1 MADLLLLDLDNGP
14 SEGSRQAE
22 RFAGRLATIDI
33 YALDRADLTPYRALI
48 IPAFSDQEWLYAQ
61 RAVIRQFLDGG
72 RVLLFSGHLFRPWLP
87 GGSAF
92 VPRQIRSHADYE
104 VRLLRPHPLFD
115 GVNLADLV
123 YRRGV
128 AGFFARGS
136 NPPPP
141 GAEPLLAFDDGTP
154 VLYLDRVSSGGTL
167 LVHSGNDLFGYFDVP
182 AGETTFGARVLAWI
196 DAEYERQQRE
206 GIT

>member
-1 MADLLLLDLDNGP
+1 MGDLLLLDLDNGP
-14 SEGSRQAE
+14 SEGSRRAE
-22 RFAGRLATIDI
+22 RFAGRLATIDL

-48 IPAFSDQEWLYAQ
+48 VPAFSDQEWLSAQ
-61 RAVIRQFLDGG
+61 RAVIRAFLESG

-87 GGSAF
+87 GGGTF
-92 VPRQIRSHADYE
+92 VPRPIRSPADYE
-104 VRLLRPHPLFD
+104 VRLLRRHPLFD
-115 GVNLADLV
+115 GVDLADLV

-141 GAEPLLAFDDGTP
+141 GAETLLAFADGSP

-167 LVHSGNDLFGYFDVP
+167 LVHAGNDLFGYFDVP

-196 DAEYERQQRE
+196 DAEYERLQRQ
-206 GIT
+206 GDA